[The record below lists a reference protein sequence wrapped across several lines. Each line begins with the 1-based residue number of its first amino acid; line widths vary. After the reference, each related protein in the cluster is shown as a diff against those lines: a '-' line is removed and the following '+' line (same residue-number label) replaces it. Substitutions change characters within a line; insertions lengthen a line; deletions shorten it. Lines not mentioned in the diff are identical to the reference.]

1 MYGLTAEK
9 NCFVFLSGILN
20 SLPKTPEDND
30 ETIIILKRPRFCA
43 AKMRM
48 DVDCFQV
55 IINKSDTYKLINSGC
70 SGMTLSVYGDLRIE
84 NETELHIIAEKI
96 EFLETPNSNQETGGF
111 THIEKRKQI
120 KDDFYLTI
128 H

>member
-1 MYGLTAEK
+1 MYGLTGEK

-20 SLPKTPEDND
+20 TLPKTPKDKD
-30 ETIIILKRPRFCA
+30 ETIIILKRPRFCT

-55 IINKSDTYKLINSGC
+55 IINKSDAYKLINSGC

-96 EFLETPNSNQETGGF
+96 EFLETPNSNQETDSI
-111 THIEKRKQI
+111 TYTEKRKQK